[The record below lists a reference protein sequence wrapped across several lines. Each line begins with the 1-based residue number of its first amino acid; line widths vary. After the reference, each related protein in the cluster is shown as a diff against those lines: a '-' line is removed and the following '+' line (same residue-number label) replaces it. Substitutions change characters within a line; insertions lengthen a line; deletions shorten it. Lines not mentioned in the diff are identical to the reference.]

1 MTNRAKTA
9 SKAKSNT
16 KTKTKTKTGVKG
28 GGLDADLVWAT
39 NLLEVGRGGGE
50 ERGRMKP
57 GPGNGPGSRR
67 AYYFEVDIRLGRYV
81 AEVVFVP
88 ADSVD
93 MNDSSRAAVK
103 ATAQEERSR
112 EGVGG
117 GLGGRVWGGGGTLPS
132 PFCWIRAPAVP
143 PSQLRWGA
151 TAGLASAGPQ

>member
-16 KTKTKTKTGVKG
+16 KTKTNTKTGVKG

-39 NLLEVGRGGGE
+39 NLLEVGRGEGGGGE

-57 GPGNGPGSRR
+57 GPGNWPGSRR
-67 AYYFEVDIRLGRYV
+67 AYYFEVDIGLGRYV
-81 AEVVFVP
+81 AEVIFVP

-103 ATAQEERSR
+103 ATTQE
-112 EGVGG
+112 
-117 GLGGRVWGGGGTLPS
+117 
-132 PFCWIRAPAVP
+132 
-143 PSQLRWGA
+143 
-151 TAGLASAGPQ
+151 